1 VADFQM
7 RIGIITPAPPRSKY
21 GNRITALR
29 WARILQDLGHRV
41 SIALTYAGEPYD
53 LLVALHAKRSY
64 PAIHRFH
71 DEHPDRPL
79 IVALTGTD
87 LYRDLARSRKAQKS
101 LELATRLVALQPKA
115 RDELRPGLRSKLR
128 IVYQSAPA
136 NLWKRARG
144 HAAGVHS
151 KFIVSV
157 IGHLRPVKDPF
168 RTALAARRLP
178 SSSRLRIL
186 HVGAAMNEEMA
197 ARAQA
202 EMAVN
207 PRYRWMGEQPRWR
220 VAQILGRSALCVLS
234 SRLEG
239 GANVVS
245 EAVVAGVPL
254 LVSRIPASVGL
265 LGQNYA
271 GYFTV
276 GDTAQLATLLGL
288 CETNPVFLAKL
299 RSHCRELAPLFDP
312 RCEQAAWHGLLG
324 ELVTRAT

>member
-1 VADFQM
+1 M

-53 LLVALHAKRSY
+53 LLVALHARRSY
-64 PAIHRFH
+64 LAIRHFH
-71 DEHPDRPL
+71 DEHPGRPL
-79 IVALTGTD
+79 VVALTGTD
-87 LYRDLARSRKAQKS
+87 LYRDLARSRRAQKS

-115 RDELRPGLRSKLR
+115 SDELGSGLRSKLR
-128 IVYQSAPA
+128 IIYQSATSV
-136 NLWKRARG
+136 LRKSDRG
-144 HAAGVHS
+144 YTAGVPRG
-151 KFIVSV
+151 FVVCV

-178 SSSRLRIL
+178 SSSQLRIL
-186 HVGAAMNEEMA
+186 HVGAAMSKEMM

-202 EMAVN
+202 EMTVN
-207 PRYRWMGEQPRWR
+207 PRYRWLGEQPRWR

-239 GANVVS
+239 GANVIS

-254 LVSRIPASVGL
+254 VASRIPGSVGL

-271 GYFTV
+271 GYFAV

-288 CETNPVFLAKL
+288 CETDPVFLAKL

-312 RCEQAAWHGLLG
+312 RCEQAAWHGLLN
-324 ELVTRAT
+324 ELASLAP